1 MYSDEAGAPAQ
12 SPLAPA
18 GARLGR
24 APAAQIRRGRPLAG
38 ADPTA
43 AAGTGPGPACAMRAQ
58 LTGIHPCSRRA
69 SSARRNQ
76 PALDSC
82 DPTSHNA
89 SQDDITES
97 TPPRPRRTT
106 SRIPE
111 RDLDFPGTETRSDL
125 VDDGE
130 LIGGPTPR
138 GRGAQ
143 AGAIPHTLKRNS
155 TLYRALGALGC
166 EPRSPDG
173 NPPAQQVDQADS
185 SDQAVQGSSR

>member
-1 MYSDEAGAPAQ
+1 MLTD
-12 SPLAPA
+12 PA
-18 GARLGR
+18 GEDRDGARTGTATIPGPTRARPVRPGR
-24 APAAQIRRGRPLAG
+24 AGPGLRGPGLR
-38 ADPTA
+38 
-43 AAGTGPGPACAMRAQ
+43 GPGPACAMRAQ
-58 LTGIHPCSRRA
+58 LTGIHPTSRRA
-69 SSARRNQ
+69 SSARRN
-76 PALDSC
+76 PPPLDSC

>member
-1 MYSDEAGAPAQ
+1 
-12 SPLAPA
+12 
-18 GARLGR
+18 
-24 APAAQIRRGRPLAG
+24 
-38 ADPTA
+38 
-43 AAGTGPGPACAMRAQ
+43 MRAQ
-58 LTGIHPCSRRA
+58 LTGIHPTSRRA